1 MHAHTLKREPIE
13 HLFNTY
19 QATLFEWLNA
29 INTIIK
35 HYVVNVSNDVNVFK
49 KGSLKCVENVHFTS

>member
-35 HYVVNVSNDVNVFK
+35 HYVFNVSNV
-49 KGSLKCVENVHFTS
+49 LMC